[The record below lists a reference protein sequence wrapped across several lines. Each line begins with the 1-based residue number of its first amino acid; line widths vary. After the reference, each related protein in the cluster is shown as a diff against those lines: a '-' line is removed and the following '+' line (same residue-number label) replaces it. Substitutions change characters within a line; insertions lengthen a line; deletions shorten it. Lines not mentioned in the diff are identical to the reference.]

1 MVMIMVNYLR
11 LLKEKDI
18 SILTASKIMDIP
30 YSSLYAIFHGKT
42 DIYNCKY
49 ETAYKIAAFFN
60 LSMDDLVLPKGDFQ
74 YFRNTLHHYL
84 KSHGDID
91 TYRYLLDNKLIQRYF
106 LHDENI
112 RALYL
117 VALAEYIENKHSLEK
132 NDVVNQ
138 YHDTALAQE
147 YAIGHSVSKRNNA
160 PVIAE
165 FKRHNILEGNLYDA
179 V

>member
-1 MVMIMVNYLR
+1 MVNYLR

-74 YFRNTLHHYL
+74 YFRNSLHHYL

-132 NDVVNQ
+132 NDIVNQ

-147 YAIGHSVSKRNNA
+147 YSIGHSVSKRNKP